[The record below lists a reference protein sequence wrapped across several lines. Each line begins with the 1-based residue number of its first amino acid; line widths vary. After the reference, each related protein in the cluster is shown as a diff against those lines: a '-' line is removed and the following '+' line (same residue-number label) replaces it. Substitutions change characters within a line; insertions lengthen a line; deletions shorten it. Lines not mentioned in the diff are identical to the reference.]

1 MLDVLQVN
9 GNFIMANKRILMT
22 PEEKAAQDM
31 VGMNNTSFTMTQENK
46 IEEILKKEETRK
58 YNEQFDDYADRLE
71 KHVQGLKDVS
81 DELGADIEKIEIK
94 PMFSRILI
102 LPLAQNPF
110 QRIKESKSGIVVDM
124 GGFAPEFTNP
134 DTGKI
139 EQLEQMIIT
148 GVIQEIGPEVK
159 YLQPGDVV
167 MYRKETA
174 MPVPFFKQGLVCI
187 AENQVIAA
195 VNKGLEK
202 RFNDVRK

>member
-134 DTGKI
+134 DTGKV
-139 EQLEQMIIT
+139 EQMEQMIIT

-187 AENQVIAA
+187 AENQVIAV
-195 VNKGLEK
+195 VNEGLEK
-202 RFNDVRK
+202 RFNNVRK

>member
-1 MLDVLQVN
+1 MLNVLQVN
-9 GNFIMANKRILMT
+9 GNFIMVNKRILMT
-22 PEEKAAQDM
+22 PEEKTAQDM
-31 VGMNNTSFTMTQENK
+31 IGMNNTSFTMTQENK

-187 AENQVIAA
+187 AENQVIAV
-195 VNKGLEK
+195 VNEGLEK
-202 RFNDVRK
+202 RFNNVRK